1 MGMVEESTIVG
12 FKVMLTTTGNLVFE
26 STLFPEEQI
35 NTVFKR
41 ESDRKLI
48 HALLRVY
55 ERETKDVD
63 KKLQQELTAILNLP

>member
-63 KKLQQELTAILNLP
+63 KKLQQELTAILNMP

>member
-1 MGMVEESTIVG
+1 MVEESTIVG

-63 KKLQQELTAILNLP
+63 KKLQQELTAILNMP